1 MILDTLALTSM
12 ALYVFLAIITLAS
25 MPKRD
30 REPGRFA
37 SLGCIVGGTLLAYAA
52 PNLPV
57 FAAGWTLTVVPYW
70 IWMKTGPKLALT
82 AGTLVLFAGVGL
94 ISAGGDSSMRML
106 AFGVLTLAVLFR
118 KGIFPLHSWVVSG
131 LDSSPMLPLGLLFN
145 GHLGAYLMVRFAIPL
160 LPDAATQALTLL
172 SVLALFTALYAALVA
187 LSETRPR
194 RILGFLTV
202 SQASF
207 LLAGLES
214 RNTEGVTGALVHWF
228 VVVVATTGLYCVY
241 RGLEARYPAVAS
253 PAGFLGLM
261 NVAPRMA
268 VFFALS
274 GLALVG
280 LPGTLG
286 FAAEDLLLHG
296 SLESHPW
303 LGLTLPLATAFN
315 AITVYRLFSTLFM
328 GRAASATPTMPD
340 AMPRERWALT
350 AVAMFL
356 VVNGILPSMLVSL
369 RSQTAE
375 HIAAMLS
382 GR

>member
-1 MILDTLALTSM
+1 MILDTLAITSM
-12 ALYVFLAIITLAS
+12 ALYLCLAIITLAS

-30 REPGRFA
+30 REPGQFA
-37 SLGCIVGGTLLAYAA
+37 SIGCIVGGTLLAYVA

-57 FAAGWTLTVVPYW
+57 FAAGWALTVAPYW

-82 AGTLVLFAGVGL
+82 AGTLALFAGAGL
-94 ISAGGDSSMRML
+94 TSAGEGLHMAAFGML
-106 AFGVLTLAVLFR
+106 ALAVFLR
-118 KGIFPLHSWVVSG
+118 KGIFPLHSWVVNG
-131 LDSSPMLPLGLLFN
+131 LDSSPILPLGLLLN

-160 LPDAATQALTLL
+160 LPDAATQALSLV
-172 SVLALFTALYAALVA
+172 SVLALFTALYAAVVA
-187 LSETRPR
+187 LAEKRTR

-207 LLAGLES
+207 MLAGLQN
-214 RNTEGVTGALVHWF
+214 RNTAGVTGALVYWF
-228 VVVVATTGLYCVY
+228 VVAAATTGLYCVY
-241 RGLEARYPAVAS
+241 RGLEARYPAVSS

-261 NVAPRMA
+261 NPAPRMA

-286 FAAEDLLLHG
+286 FAAEDLLFHG
-296 SLESHPW
+296 SLQSHPW
-303 LGLTLPLATAFN
+303 LGITLPLATAFN

-328 GRAASATPTMPD
+328 GRAASATPTVPD
-340 AMPRERWALT
+340 ALPRERWALT

-356 VVNGILPSMLVSL
+356 VVNGILPSLLVSL
-369 RSQTAE
+369 RSPAAE

-382 GR
+382 GQ